1 MGNCLQRRPC
11 VAVSSVAAIRERL
24 ENLTYSKWS
33 EFAEDLMLGYGNLPL
48 KFKVE
53 LELEITFC
61 SGDAI
66 TMTHI
71 IGFDDYVSWNNLN
84 YTLKQLT
91 AFMQA
96 PYYYVDDRLHFYAN
110 VTICKIVGIKKF
122 VIIK

>member
-24 ENLTYSKWS
+24 ENLTYTKWS
-33 EFAEDLMLGYGNLPL
+33 DFAEDLVLGYANLPL

-53 LELEITFC
+53 LGLENTF
-61 SGDAI
+61 GNGAI
-66 TMTHI
+66 TITHI
-71 IGFDDYVSWNNLN
+71 IGFEDYVSWNNLN

-96 PYYYVDDRLHFYAN
+96 PYYYIDDRLHFYAN
-110 VTICKIVGIKKF
+110 VTSCKIVLIKNF
-122 VIIK
+122 VVIK

>member
-1 MGNCLQRRPC
+1 M
-11 VAVSSVAAIRERL
+11 AVSSVAAIRERL
-24 ENLTYSKWS
+24 ENLTYTKWS
-33 EFAEDLMLGYGNLPL
+33 EFAEDLMLGYGSLPL

-53 LELEITFC
+53 LGLEITFH
-61 SGDAI
+61 SKDAI

-110 VTICKIVGIKKF
+110 VTTCKIVLIKNF

>member
-1 MGNCLQRRPC
+1 MGNCLQRRRPC
-11 VAVSSVAAIRERL
+11 VVSSVAAIRERL

-48 KFKVE
+48 KFSVE
-53 LELEITFC
+53 LELGITFR

-71 IGFDDYVSWNNLN
+71 IGFDDYVLWNNLN

-91 AFMQA
+91 TFMQA
-96 PYYYVDDRLHFYAN
+96 PYYYIDDRLHFYAN
-110 VTICKIVGIKKF
+110 VTICKIVVIKRF
-122 VIIK
+122 VIVK